1 LTPASA
7 DVNVNRRGENT
18 MATNRLFAFAIA
30 AALASPA
37 AAQQVQLKAGTFLPT
52 VDTFW
57 YPPIQ
62 KFLDTVNENGKQVG
76 LSINMV
82 AAGGKGMS
90 PFEMG
95 NALQS
100 GVLDLIHLAG
110 TFYNKIVPLADA
122 QKLSTISTA
131 EERQNGTYAALE
143 PIYNQRMNAHYL
155 GRWGEGVPFH
165 FYMNK
170 RVESADL
177 KGIKIRGTSVYQAF
191 IERLGGTLVLT
202 PPAEAYTAVERGV
215 VDGLGW
221 PLWGIEAW
229 GWQKILKYRIEPGF
243 YSADVSVLV
252 NLDTWKKLAKP
263 QQDVLTAAMIELENE
278 FPKLR
283 AKNDEAARKIQADAG
298 IQVITL
304 PPSEAAKWLKAA
316 EDAGWDD
323 LMKKDPV
330 NAPKLRALTTGK
342 K

>member
-1 LTPASA
+1 MKALYSIT
-7 DVNVNRRGENT
+7 
-18 MATNRLFAFAIA
+18 A
-30 AALASPA
+30 AAVA
-37 AAQQVQLKAGTFLPT
+37 AAVVFSAPTSAQQTQLKAGTFLPQ

-62 KFLDTVNENGKQVG
+62 KFLDTVNEKGKPVG

-131 EERQNGTYAALE
+131 EERKNGTYALLE

-170 RVESADL
+170 RVERADL

-229 GWQKILKYRIEPGF
+229 GWQKILKFRIEPGF

-263 QQDVLTAAMIELENE
+263 QQDVLTQAMIELENA
-278 FPKLR
+278 FPQLR
-283 AKNDEAARKIQADAG
+283 SKNDEAARKIQADAG
-298 IQVITL
+298 IQVIKL
-304 PPSEAAKWLKAA
+304 PDAEAAKWLKAA

-323 LMKKDPV
+323 VTKKDPV
-330 NAPKLRALTTGK
+330 NAPKIRALTTK
-342 K
+342 KQ

>member
-1 LTPASA
+1 MTAY
-7 DVNVNRRGENT
+7 
-18 MATNRLFAFAIA
+18 RLFAFAIA
-30 AALASPA
+30 AALVSPA
-37 AAQQVQLKAGTFLPT
+37 SAQQVQLKAGTFLPA

-62 KFLDTVNENGKQVG
+62 KFLDTVNAKGKPVG

-122 QKLSTISTA
+122 QKLSTIATA
-131 EERQNGTYAALE
+131 EERKNGTHALLE

-170 RVESADL
+170 RLEKADL

-252 NLDTWKKLAKP
+252 NLDTWKRLTKP
-263 QQDVLTAAMIELENE
+263 QQDVLTSAMIELENE

-304 PPSEAAKWLKAA
+304 PPAEAAKWLKAA

-330 NAPKLRALTTGK
+330 NAPKVRALTTGK

>member
-1 LTPASA
+1 MTRSFL
-7 DVNVNRRGENT
+7 
-18 MATNRLFAFAIA
+18 LA
-30 AALASPA
+30 AGVSVALAGAA
-37 AAQQVQLKAGTFLPT
+37 AAQQVQLKAGTFLQQ
-52 VDTFW
+52 VDNFW
-57 YPPIQ
+57 YPPIK
-62 KFLDTVNENGKQVG
+62 KFLDTVNDKGKAVG

-110 TFYNKIVPLADA
+110 TFYNRIVPLADA

-131 EERQNGTYAALE
+131 EERRNGTYAFLE

-165 FYMNK
+165 IYVNK
-170 RVESADL
+170 KLESADL
-177 KGIKIRGTSVYQAF
+177 KGFKIRGTSVYQAF
-191 IERLGGTLVLT
+191 IERLGGTMVIT

-229 GWQKILKYRIEPGF
+229 GWQKILKFRIEPGF

-252 NLDTWKKLAKP
+252 NLDRWKKLTTA
-263 QQDVLTAAMIELENE
+263 QQGVLTQAMIELENE

-298 IQVITL
+298 MQVIKLTDA
-304 PPSEAAKWLKAA
+304 EAAKWLKAA
-316 EDAGWDD
+316 EEAGWADVT
-323 LMKKDPV
+323 KKDPANAAKIRALV
-330 NAPKLRALTTGK
+330 APKK
-342 K
+342 

>member
-1 LTPASA
+1 
-7 DVNVNRRGENT
+7 
-18 MATNRLFAFAIA
+18 MRLDHVIYGTTDLEGA
-30 AALASPA
+30 AARVEA
-37 AAQQVQLKAGTFLPT
+37 ALGLPVQP
-52 VDTFW
+52 
-57 YPPIQ
+57 
-62 KFLDTVNENGKQVG
+62 
-76 LSINMV
+76 
-82 AAGGKGMS
+82 GGHHEGQGS
-90 PFEMG
+90 
-95 NALQS
+95 
-100 GVLDLIHLAG
+100 H
-110 TFYNKIVPLADA
+110 NKIVPLADA

-131 EERQNGTYAALE
+131 EERNNGTYAALE

-177 KGIKIRGTSVYQAF
+177 KGVKIRGTSVYQAF

-229 GWQKILKYRIEPGF
+229 GWQKILKFRIEPGF

-304 PPSEAAKWLKAA
+304 PPAEAAKWLKAA